1 MNSTEVLDA
10 IARKHSGCALVREV
24 VVEDSERRGAQRALY
39 KTQHPGFAEKYW
51 PEAEDYTEDH
61 GRILDT
67 HKPFRRIDAL
77 MLDGGGTRTAIEVKI
92 SRADFLRE
100 TEEKRRPWR
109 KITNRFV
116 YATPAGLLKPVEV
129 PDGCGLWEVDE
140 RGVRIVK
147 RAKSNPTPD
156 PIPHQVLVA
165 LAYRLNRIPLG
176 EQQQ

>member
-1 MNSTEVLDA
+1 MNATAVLDA
-10 IARKHSGCALVREV
+10 IARKHSSCAFVREV
-24 VVEDSERRGAQRALY
+24 VVEDSERQEAWRAFY
-39 KTQHPGFAEKYW
+39 KTQHPGFANKHW
-51 PEAEDYTEDH
+51 PGTPDYTEDH
-61 GRILDT
+61 ERILDT

-92 SRADFLRE
+92 SRADFLRD
-100 TEEKRRPWR
+100 TEAKRRPWR

-116 YATPAGLLKPVEV
+116 YATPAGLLKPEEI
-129 PDGCGLWEVDE
+129 PDGCGLWEVE
-140 RGVRIVK
+140 GNTVRIVK